1 MDQRC
6 YEFEAVIE
14 STPDGKGA
22 FVRFPLNLRKEF
34 GVGRLKVDAAF
45 DGVPY
50 AGSLVNMGVK
60 NPDGSICYILG
71 VRKDIRAA
79 LHKQAGD
86 RVRVTVRPRGEP
98 AAQNAGNSRRQGRH
112 PAGTLCSHGLF
123 PALDGSGAACYNTVK

>member
-22 FVRFPLNLRKEF
+22 FVRFPLDLRKEF

-45 DGVPY
+45 DGVSY

-79 LHKQAGD
+79 LHKQADD
-86 RVRVTVRPRGEP
+86 RVRVTVRPRREP
-98 AAQNAGNSRRQGRH
+98 AAQNAGE
-112 PAGTLCSHGLF
+112 
-123 PALDGSGAACYNTVK
+123 

>member
-22 FVRFPLNLRKEF
+22 FVRFPLDLRKEF

-45 DGVPY
+45 GWGPLCRKPGEY
-50 AGSLVNMGVK
+50 GGE

-71 VRKDIRAA
+71 VRRGYPRGAA
-79 LHKQAGD
+79 QAG
-86 RVRVTVRPRGEP
+86 RRPGACNRPAPPGARRPKTPGE
-98 AAQNAGNSRRQGRH
+98 
-112 PAGTLCSHGLF
+112 
-123 PALDGSGAACYNTVK
+123 

>member
-22 FVRFPLNLRKEF
+22 FVRFPLDLRKEF

-45 DGVPY
+45 DGVSY

-79 LHKQAGD
+79 LHKQADD
-86 RVRVTVRPRGEP
+86 RVRVTVRPRQEP
-98 AAQNAGNSRRQGRH
+98 AAQNAGE
-112 PAGTLCSHGLF
+112 
-123 PALDGSGAACYNTVK
+123 

>member
-22 FVRFPLNLRKEF
+22 FVRFPLDLRKEF
-34 GVGRLKVDAAF
+34 SVGRLKVDAAF

-60 NPDGSICYILG
+60 TRMVPSVIFSACARISA
-71 VRKDIRAA
+71 RRC
-79 LHKQAGD
+79 
-86 RVRVTVRPRGEP
+86 TSRPATG
-98 AAQNAGNSRRQGRH
+98 
-112 PAGTLCSHGLF
+112 C
-123 PALDGSGAACYNTVK
+123 V

>member
-86 RVRVTVRPRGEP
+86 RVRVTVRPRREP
-98 AAQNAGNSRRQGRH
+98 AAKNAGG
-112 PAGTLCSHGLF
+112 
-123 PALDGSGAACYNTVK
+123 

>member
-22 FVRFPLNLRKEF
+22 FVRFPLDLRKEF

-60 NPDGSICYILG
+60 NPDGSICVIFSACA
-71 VRKDIRAA
+71 RISAR
-79 LHKQAGD
+79 
-86 RVRVTVRPRGEP
+86 RCTSRPVTGCV
-98 AAQNAGNSRRQGRH
+98 
-112 PAGTLCSHGLF
+112 
-123 PALDGSGAACYNTVK
+123 

>member
-22 FVRFPLNLRKEF
+22 FVRFPLDLRKEF

-50 AGSLVNMGVK
+50 AGSLVNMRVK

-86 RVRVTVRPRGEP
+86 RVRVTVRPRREP
-98 AAQNAGNSRRQGRH
+98 AAQNAGE
-112 PAGTLCSHGLF
+112 
-123 PALDGSGAACYNTVK
+123 